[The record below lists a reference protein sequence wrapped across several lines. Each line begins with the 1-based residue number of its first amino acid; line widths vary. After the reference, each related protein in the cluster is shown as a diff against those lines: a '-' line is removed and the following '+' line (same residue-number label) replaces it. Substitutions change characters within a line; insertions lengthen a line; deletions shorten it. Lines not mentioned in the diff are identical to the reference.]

1 MDATAKEMV
10 WIVTNSDDKGR
21 REDAAETLLAIAPT
35 LDDDT
40 IGYVAEEMTWIISN
54 SNSQA
59 RRKIAQEVLI
69 VYKGVQATR
78 R

>member
-10 WIVTNSDDKGR
+10 WLVVNSDNKAR

-35 LDDDT
+35 LDDDAVE
-40 IGYVAEEMTWIISN
+40 YVVHEMTWVISN
-54 SNSQA
+54 SDNQI
-59 RRKIAQEVLI
+59 RRKIAQKVLI
-69 VYKGVQATR
+69 IYKGVQAMR